1 MTGKDAM
8 ARWAADE
15 TLAGKPWTVRGHE
28 VWPVHVVNAVVAAVA
43 GAKCGTTL
51 PFPFEVADA
60 AESRARQ
67 FAKRKGWVRYSGG
80 RWVWA

>member
-1 MTGKDAM
+1 MTGEDAM

-15 TLAGKPWTVRGHE
+15 TLAGKFWNVRQHA
-28 VWPVHVVNAVVAAVA
+28 VWPAQAVDAVVAAVA
-43 GAKCGTTL
+43 GAKCGETL

-67 FAKRKGWVRYSGG
+67 FAKRKGWVRYTGG
-80 RWVWA
+80 RWVWT